1 MLICLLLFT
10 SLVFAE
16 DFSSERYCLSGPQEA
31 MVAEKK
37 FNAIKVPS
45 DLVTRD
51 EACLVIQM
59 YPHRRELIQRY
70 ILSVYPSAQV
80 AFSSLESKRDPCK
93 LKVEKEKIEEAN
105 DKQIH
110 IGETPSL
117 GSQTRKSSG
126 KETFL
131 IQTQKEFELTVDQDQ
146 IKGECRSITPTRYE
160 ISLEIKKNPKPI
172 YPELLPQNSVIV
184 LNAPPPDQKTS
195 ALKTTLQLNQGE
207 RIELSSIIK
216 KLKNDFHVV
225 DAKPEGQIEAASQI
239 SAEKIFLSFE

>member
-16 DFSSERYCLSGPQEA
+16 DFSSERYCFSTPREA
-31 MVAEKK
+31 LTAEQK

-45 DLVTRD
+45 DSVTRD
-51 EACLVIQM
+51 ESCLVIQM

-70 ILSVYPSAQV
+70 ILSVYPSAQI
-80 AFSSLESKRDPCK
+80 AFSSQEIKRDPCK
-93 LKVEKEKIEEAN
+93 LKVEKERNEEAN
-105 DKQIH
+105 EKQILL
-110 IGETPSL
+110 GEGPTLSA
-117 GSQTRKSSG
+117 QTKKNQG
-126 KETFL
+126 KETFF

-172 YPELLPQNSVIV
+172 YPESLPQNSVIV

-207 RIELSSIIK
+207 RVELSSIIK

-225 DAKPEGQIEAASQI
+225 DAKPEGQIEAAPQI